1 MPQGTPAL
9 PYSRSNLVKLAF
21 CCVVPPDYTQVE
33 RPWPRWAAVTES
45 LTARGQMR
53 ERCLTERVSTLEWK
67 ALLKKEA
74 FCNAEDR
81 NVIQIKPKTF
91 RKLIPWLSC
100 DYILYVVL
108 N

>member
-1 MPQGTPAL
+1 M
-9 PYSRSNLVKLAF
+9 
-21 CCVVPPDYTQVE
+21 
-33 RPWPRWAAVTES
+33 
-45 LTARGQMR
+45 
-53 ERCLTERVSTLEWK
+53 TERVSALERK

-81 NVIQIKPKTF
+81 NVTQIKPKTF

-100 DYILYVVL
+100 DCVLCVVF

>member
-1 MPQGTPAL
+1 
-9 PYSRSNLVKLAF
+9 
-21 CCVVPPDYTQVE
+21 
-33 RPWPRWAAVTES
+33 
-45 LTARGQMR
+45 MR
-53 ERCLTERVSTLEWK
+53 ERCLTERVSALERK

-81 NVIQIKPKTF
+81 NVTQIKPKTF

-100 DYILYVVL
+100 DCVLCVVF